1 MILQIRTKDNLEDL
15 LRHGNSPSW
24 VVSEGKVNDIE
35 KVEIYQFDGKR
46 VLKADFDKSLSSRTE
61 SGRLIVAFSNGTIEE
76 CEHKWIGQNP
86 IKYVRDNEVIVEIVE
101 NSNLFNP
108 NVKPHLITF
117 NDGTINDVDT
127 FIDFVVVKIESAYNF
142 IKEKIDDK
150 LKGFILLDFDH
161 FGYFK
166 LLTNFISIDNK
177 ELRSLIKNQVN
188 LDIEKKGLSVE
199 DLIVN
204 LVLIFD
210 PKESELAIWK
220 EEFLEL
226 SEILDLSITIFG
238 YSYEYGDIVY
248 QQYDCGN
255 WEEGIVACDQG
266 YMEDSLMESYEH
278 SQNPDDFP
286 DKLYFNLE
294 TYESKVNTTLTME
307 TNHLKVG
314 FYAGKN
320 NDDDNN
326 EECCN
331 AGDQPDYVLLGGF
344 KDNNGKKE
352 FVGRVITNWCD
363 KYPTDSLIYNGK
375 SVIDSGGFAED
386 EDGSDLWDLASNEF
400 PNLLNEINALYD
412 YLEID
417 QDDEHYNLSMEIPD
431 EIRLYNLYEGEYINL
446 QEVKKGNG
454 ENLGIDFWL

>member
-46 VLKADFDKSLSSRTE
+46 VLKAGFDKSLSSRTE
-61 SGRLIVAFSNGTIEE
+61 SGRLIVAFSNGKIEE
-76 CEHKWIGQNP
+76 CEYKWIGQNP
-86 IKYVRDNEVIVEIVE
+86 IKYIRDNEVIVE
-101 NSNLFNP
+101 NSFLLNSE
-108 NVKPHLITF
+108 VKPHLISYT
-117 NDGTINDVDT
+117 DGRINDIDT
-127 FIDFVVVKIESAYNF
+127 FIDFVVEKIESTFNF
-142 IKEKIDDK
+142 IEKKIDDK
-150 LKGFILLDFDH
+150 LKGFILLDFDYSDNLKH
-161 FGYFK
+161 
-166 LLTNFISIDNK
+166 LTSFFSIDNK

-188 LDIEKKGLSVE
+188 LDLQKKELSVE
-199 DLIVN
+199 DLRVK
-204 LVLIFD
+204 LVFIFD

-226 SEILDLSITIFG
+226 SKILDLTITIFG
-238 YSYEYGDIVY
+238 DSYEYGDIIY

-255 WEEGIVACDQG
+255 WEEGRVALDQG
-266 YMEDSLMESYEH
+266 YMEDISMESYEY

-286 DKLYFNLE
+286 DKIYFKLE
-294 TYESKVNTTLTME
+294 TYENKVNTTSIME
-307 TNHLKVG
+307 SNPIKVG

-363 KYPTDSLIYNGK
+363 KYPTDSLMYNGK
-375 SVIDSGGFAED
+375 TVIDSGGVAED
-386 EDGSDLWDLASNEF
+386 EDGHDLWEAASNEF
-400 PNLLNEINALYD
+400 PNLLNEINSLYE

-417 QDDEHYNLSMEIPD
+417 EDDEHYNLSSEIPD
-431 EIRLYNLYEGEYINL
+431 EIRLFNIYEGYYMDI
-446 QEVKKGNG
+446 QEVEKGNG
-454 ENLGIDFWL
+454 EKLGIEFYL